1 MSARDVPAARDAE
14 CGGIA
19 AGAGPRRARCRR
31 CARRAPIVRAVKRGA
46 CGRAGAPPQRARCV
60 PRFGRRI
67 VSSPTA
73 CGRAARAGFAAK
85 RMMMLHGAALSAPAR
100 AARARPR
107 RSAVRRACAVRIA
120 ARPSALEEAILVR
133 PYRLRYDRP
142 LIAAQP
148 SRRDGRSCAVRSF
161 AGPESADRRHRQLA
175 FSSNNNDPPVRE
187 AARAARHEAPL

>member
-1 MSARDVPAARDAE
+1 MPAARDAE

-19 AGAGPRRARCRR
+19 AGAGPRRTRCRR

-85 RMMMLHGAALSAPAR
+85 RMMMLHG
-100 AARARPR
+100 
-107 RSAVRRACAVRIA
+107 
-120 ARPSALEEAILVR
+120 
-133 PYRLRYDRP
+133 
-142 LIAAQP
+142 
-148 SRRDGRSCAVRSF
+148 
-161 AGPESADRRHRQLA
+161 
-175 FSSNNNDPPVRE
+175 
-187 AARAARHEAPL
+187 